1 MLRCSKKHLTLA
13 GTGVAWA
20 NVNLQ
25 TDKIY
30 WIQKWP
36 GRKQAAENKV
46 GREDKG
52 SVHLF
57 IDQTPSGSNNSC
69 ISHKFYG
76 AVFMGFLGRYTDGAI
91 SGESRVQRM
100 VQDTFGRGGITAT
113 TRNYEGQ
120 NLTP

>member
-1 MLRCSKKHLTLA
+1 MACWILYYPMKLLTLT

-46 GREDKG
+46 GGERREA
-52 SVHLF
+52 F
-57 IDQTPSGSNNSC
+57 TC
-69 ISHKFYG
+69 
-76 AVFMGFLGRYTDGAI
+76 
-91 SGESRVQRM
+91 
-100 VQDTFGRGGITAT
+100 
-113 TRNYEGQ
+113 
-120 NLTP
+120 